1 MTFSIVAYD
10 PETGE
15 IGVAV
20 QSKAFGVGSLVAWVK
35 EGVGAVSTQSLVNVS
50 LGPKGLELMGEG
62 RNPDQVLEHFRTID
76 DGIERRQLGI
86 LSIQHG
92 SFTFTGESCMGW
104 AGGIKGDNY
113 ACQGNILTGESVII
127 AMAKT
132 FESTKGDLAERML
145 AALEAGQKAGGDARG
160 RQSATII
167 VEAKGKGR
175 AGYGDRKIDLRVED
189 NERPIDELIRI
200 NEISKMNSVIYQAMV
215 KSSEDKQAGI
225 DLLNTAINNRRDRPF
240 DEAWMS
246 LALLH
251 YMNDDKENSLAQ
263 LKICFEINPG
273 MKNIFEH
280 YPNLGLGFDD
290 EFVREALELI

>member
-1 MTFSIVAYD
+1 MTFSIVAHD

-50 LGPKGLELMGEG
+50 LGPKGLELMSEG

-113 ACQGNILTGESVII
+113 ACQGNILTGESVIV

-189 NERPIDELIRI
+189 NEKPIEELIRI
-200 NEISKMNSVIYQAMV
+200 YEISKMNSVIYQAMV

>member
-20 QSKAFGVGSLVAWVK
+20 QSKVFSVGSLVAWVK

-50 LGPKGLELMGEG
+50 LGPIGLELMEEG

-86 LSIQHG
+86 LSIKHG
-92 SFTFTGESCMGW
+92 SFTFTGESCIGW
-104 AGGIKGDNY
+104 AGGIRGDNY
-113 ACQGNILTGESVII
+113 ACQGNILTSESVIK
-127 AMAKT
+127 AMSNA
-132 FESTKGDLAERML
+132 FETTKGDLAERML
-145 AALEAGQKAGGDARG
+145 AALEAGQMEGGDARG

-167 VEAKGKGR
+167 IEEKGKGR
-175 AGYGDRKIDLRVED
+175 AGYGDRKVDLRVED
-189 NERPIDELIRI
+189 NERPIVELNRI
-200 NEISKMNSVIYQAMV
+200 YKIYKMNSVIYDAMV

-225 DLLNTAINNRRDRPF
+225 DLLKNAINNRKERTL
-240 DEAWMS
+240 DEAWMA

-251 YMNDDKENSLAQ
+251 YMNEDKENSFTH
-263 LKICFEINPG
+263 LKICFDINPG
-273 MKNIFEH
+273 LKNIFKY

-290 EFVREALELI
+290 EFVKEALKMN